1 MKKQLILLLTI
12 ILPGTQQ
19 KIKVNER
26 VSAIEIEKHFPLPS
40 ADRIIHYKK
49 HNYSIKTSEN
59 FDEDGSLSAVS
70 FLKSEGWL
78 EFKRD
83 EFSKLKDFLEA
94 HDLKP
99 KLECQIIGKKS
110 MKINS
115 DTIVYDSLNA
125 RRHIIYYFKKNDH
138 KRLFVLKF

>member
-12 ILPGTQQ
+12 LLPGTQQ
-19 KIKVNER
+19 KIRVNER
-26 VSAIEIEKHFPLPS
+26 LSAIEIEKHFPLPS

-49 HNYSIKTSEN
+49 HHYLIKTSEI
-59 FDEDGSLSAVS
+59 FDEDGSLNAVS

-83 EFSKLKDFLEA
+83 EFSKLKNFLEEN
-94 HDLKP
+94 DLKP
-99 KLECQIIGKKS
+99 KLACQVIGKKS
-110 MKINS
+110 IKINN
-115 DTIVYDSLNA
+115 DTIVYDSLND

-138 KRLFVLKF
+138 KRLFILKF